1 MKHLL
6 EYIILGITSKPENI
20 SIDEQDEN
28 GTVVLKLKVDDEDFG
43 TVIGKGGRT
52 IKAIRDLLRL
62 KALKENLRFNFSVEE
77 PAQKPQMRIEIITA
91 FPKVFS
97 DIFSES
103 IIKIAQQKVSLR
115 LLFMIL
121 ETIQSTN
128 AGLSMIALSE
138 GGPGMVLM
146 IEPIYKAV
154 KHIESKLSTR
164 NSAVYILSPQGKLFN
179 QEIASKMSKKDHLI
193 LICGHYEGVDERV
206 IKLLKAK
213 ELSIGNFVLSG
224 GEIPAM
230 VVTDAIVRLIPGVL
244 GQKASLERESFSN
257 GYKNRFDFPNY
268 TRPRTFIGLPVP
280 RVLLNGDHRKIK
292 EWREKSAMA
301 KLKKNRPD
309 LLDKSIQKD

>member
-1 MKHLL
+1 
-6 EYIILGITSKPENI
+6 
-20 SIDEQDEN
+20 
-28 GTVVLKLKVDDEDFG
+28 
-43 TVIGKGGRT
+43 
-52 IKAIRDLLRL
+52 
-62 KALKENLRFNFSVEE
+62 
-77 PAQKPQMRIEIITA
+77 
-91 FPKVFS
+91 
-97 DIFSES
+97 
-103 IIKIAQQKVSLR
+103 
-115 LLFMIL
+115 
-121 ETIQSTN
+121 
-128 AGLSMIALSE
+128 
-138 GGPGMVLM
+138 MVLM

-280 RVLLNGDHRKIK
+280 RVLLNGIIV
-292 EWREKSAMA
+292 
-301 KLKKNRPD
+301 KLKNGEK
-309 LLDKSIQKD
+309 KCHGKT